1 MSCGACTCQADD
13 MCCGDCDRRGRR
25 DGGGDDGEGEESEE
39 EDEGEEGEEEES
51 DGGDSYV
58 APDPA
63 ARSP

>member
-25 DGGGDDGEGEESEE
+25 DGGEGDSEGGEGEEGDEGEESEE
-39 EDEGEEGEEEES
+39 ESE
-51 DGGDSYV
+51 GGDNDV

-63 ARSP
+63 VRSP